1 VSFLKINPKVD
12 FVFRLLFGSERNKD
26 LLISLINSVVE
37 PDIKIVDV
45 IIKNPFNL
53 AERTEFKES
62 ILDIKAVDQ
71 DGTWYDVEMQ
81 LTPHSLYGRRAIYY
95 LAKVYVDQLASGE
108 DYSRLNPTIGIHF
121 LDFRYFDD
129 DRVVRH
135 FVLKDA
141 ETNEAPEALSGLRLY
156 FVEMAKFDKDW
167 SELRSALD
175 RWVAFLNRAL
185 ELDNSRLPAGLQVDP
200 AIAKA
205 AAELDRIGAS
215 SEEREIYEG
224 RVKALMIDQ
233 IQIKDAREEGLQ
245 EGGRNMLLHLMTRR
259 MGDVPTD
266 IASKLRMLT
275 TPELDELGEALFD
288 LKTYAEVEAWLTKH

>member
-1 VSFLKINPKVD
+1 MSFLKINPKVD
-12 FVFRLLFGSERNKD
+12 FVFRLLFGTDKNKD

-71 DGTWYDVEMQ
+71 NGTWYDVEMQ

-129 DRVVRH
+129 ERVVRH
-135 FVLKDA
+135 FVLKDS

-167 SELRSALD
+167 PELRSALD

-185 ELDNSRLPAGLQVDP
+185 ELDRSRLPAGLQVDP

-215 SEEREIYEG
+215 DEEREIYEG
-224 RVKALMIDQ
+224 RVKVLMIDQ
-233 IQIKDAREEGLQ
+233 IQLKDAREEGEQL
-245 EGGRNMLLHLMTRR
+245 GTRKTLLRQMTRNI
-259 MGDVPTD
+259 GEVPQN
-266 IASKLRMLT
+266 IAAKMQALS
-275 TPELDELGEALFD
+275 TPQLDEFGDALFD

>member
-12 FVFRLLFGSERNKD
+12 FVFRLLFGTDKNKD

-71 DGTWYDVEMQ
+71 NGTWYDVEMQ

-129 DRVVRH
+129 ERVVRH
-135 FVLKDA
+135 FVLKDS

-167 SELRSALD
+167 PELRSALD

-185 ELDNSRLPAGLQVDP
+185 ELDRSRLPAGLQVDP

-215 SEEREIYEG
+215 DEEREIYEG
-224 RVKALMIDQ
+224 RVKVLMIDQ
-233 IQIKDAREEGLQ
+233 IQLKDAREEGEQL
-245 EGGRNMLLHLMTRR
+245 GTRKTLLRQMTRNI
-259 MGDVPTD
+259 GEVPQN
-266 IASKLRMLT
+266 IAAKMQALS
-275 TPELDELGEALFD
+275 TPQLDEFGDALFD

>member
-53 AERTEFKES
+53 ADRVEFKES

-71 DGTWYDVEMQ
+71 NGTWYDVEMQ

-108 DYSRLNPTIGIHF
+108 DYSRLNPAIGIHF

-141 ETNEAPEALSGLRLY
+141 ETNEAPEALGSLRLY

-167 SELRSALD
+167 PELRSALD

-185 ELDNSRLPAGLQVDP
+185 ELDRSRLPAGLQVDP

-215 SEEREIYEG
+215 DEEREIYEG
-224 RVKALMIDQ
+224 RVKVLMIDQ
-233 IQIKDAREEGLQ
+233 IQLKDAREEGEQL
-245 EGGRNMLLHLMTRR
+245 GTRKTLLRQMTRNI
-259 MGDVPTD
+259 GEVPQN
-266 IASKLRMLT
+266 IAAKMQALS
-275 TPELDELGEALFD
+275 TPQLDEFGDALFD